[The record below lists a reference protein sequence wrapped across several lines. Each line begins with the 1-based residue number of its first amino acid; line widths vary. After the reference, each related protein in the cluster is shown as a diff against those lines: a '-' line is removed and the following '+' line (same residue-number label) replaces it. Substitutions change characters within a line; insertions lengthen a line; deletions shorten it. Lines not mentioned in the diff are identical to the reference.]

1 MIEEAIAD
9 FLTVIRNP
17 QHNGDDVKAALSPV
31 MQEVGDD
38 SERRHYAITQLAP
51 LVTDVASPEEACFIA
66 LVVGYFVENGGDP
79 LIGYAPILTR
89 FNETLGKAIDFA
101 SQCVD
106 MPLDSEALQPLID
119 EYGSAE
125 EIDPMDLVRAHIA
138 THGEEVAQHNPE
150 LYSALEAQIGLPN
163 AALAHMNHCPEA
175 RAYAREL
182 PDFVDRLAA
191 TEGFIDNENVYWC
204 HRLAQMLD
212 NEELLVIHPASE
224 QGFRVRI
231 SGIGD
236 NFQLHTLLADALNG
250 PDGFPYD
257 TPDPHIAAIARGEQE
272 PEDDDFAVG
281 VFNMVNWTGIK
292 GLLGESDDDD
302 ESHSFFDEWIWG
314 EGTPYDIEKF
324 EGTRVVLIDDAPY
337 QRSWQANLTFGGIRP
352 EVTVVEK
359 LTPQQ
364 VQDWLQR
371 FQAGV

>member
-1 MIEEAIAD
+1 MIEKAIAD
-9 FLTVIRNP
+9 LLTVIRNP

-38 SERRHYAITQLAP
+38 SERRHYAMTQLAP
-51 LVTDVASPEEACFIA
+51 LITDVASPEEACFIA

-224 QGFRVRI
+224 QGFRLSLI
-231 SGIGD
+231 
-236 NFQLHTLLADALNG
+236 
-250 PDGFPYD
+250 
-257 TPDPHIAAIARGEQE
+257 HI
-272 PEDDDFAVG
+272 
-281 VFNMVNWTGIK
+281 
-292 GLLGESDDDD
+292 
-302 ESHSFFDEWIWG
+302 
-314 EGTPYDIEKF
+314 
-324 EGTRVVLIDDAPY
+324 
-337 QRSWQANLTFGGIRP
+337 
-352 EVTVVEK
+352 
-359 LTPQQ
+359 
-364 VQDWLQR
+364 
-371 FQAGV
+371 